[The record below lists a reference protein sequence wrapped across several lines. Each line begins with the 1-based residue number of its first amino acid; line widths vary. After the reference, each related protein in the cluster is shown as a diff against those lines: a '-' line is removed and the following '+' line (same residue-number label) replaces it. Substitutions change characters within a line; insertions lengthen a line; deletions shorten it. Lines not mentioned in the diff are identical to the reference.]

1 MFRALGLRTREQRA
15 WALYDWANSAFY
27 TTVVTAIFPVWFQRE
42 VAADRSPE
50 DASFAFRATTTGALL
65 VAALCSPLLGALA
78 DCLGARKRFLA
89 AATAVGVLATLALAL
104 AGRGD
109 VGLALT
115 AFGAASVAVTLA
127 IVFYDSLLPS
137 VARAD
142 ELDRVSS
149 AGFALGYIGGGL
161 LFAGNLALL
170 ARPQWFGLDAQRAVA
185 ISFVSVGV
193 WWGLFALPLLFR
205 VPEPP
210 RARERD
216 ELPAGRALATAV
228 SRLAETVRTL
238 RGYKHAFLMLLAFLL
253 YSDGINTII
262 RFATSFGAAK
272 GIGDATMMQALL
284 AVQLVGFPASL
295 LFARLA
301 QRITPKRALFVALAV
316 YTCVCVYASR
326 MDSEFDFWAL
336 ALLVALVQGGCQAL
350 SRSLFASMTPRHKS
364 TEFFAFFSLSEKFG
378 AVCGPLL
385 LTLATR
391 AGVPDSIAIL
401 SLAAFFALGG
411 LALARVDVAAGRRA
425 AELAERTLVAE
436 PPPVPAEG
444 AP

>member
-1 MFRALGLRTREQRA
+1 MLRALGLRTPEQRA

-27 TTVVTAIFPVWFQRE
+27 TTVVTAVFPVWFQRV
-42 VAADRSPE
+42 VAAERSPE

-65 VAALCSPLLGALA
+65 VAALCAPLLGALA
-78 DCLGARKRFLA
+78 DFLGARKRFLA
-89 AATAVGVLATLALAL
+89 AATAVGILATLALAF

-109 VGLALT
+109 VGLALG
-115 AFGAASVAVTLA
+115 AFGIASVAVTLA

-137 VARAD
+137 VARND
-142 ELDRVSS
+142 ELDRVSA

-170 ARPQWFGLDAQRAVA
+170 AKPAWFGLDAASAVSVA
-185 ISFVSVGV
+185 FVSVAL
-193 WWGLFALPLLFR
+193 WWAIFALPLFRR
-205 VPEPP
+205 VPEPV
-210 RARERD
+210 RALERD
-216 ELPAGRALATAV
+216 ERPAGRAFATAFT
-228 SRLAETVRTL
+228 RLGETVRTL

-272 GIGDATMMQALL
+272 GIGDGAMMRALL

-301 QRITPKRALFVALAV
+301 ARITPKRALFLALAV
-316 YTCVCVYASR
+316 YGVVCVFASR
-326 MDSEFDFWAL
+326 MDSEFDFWVL
-336 ALLVALVQGGCQAL
+336 AMLVALVQGGCQAL

-378 AVCGPLL
+378 AVLGPLL
-385 LTLATR
+385 LTLATS
-391 AGVPDSIAIL
+391 AGVPDALAIL
-401 SLAAFFALGG
+401 SLAVFFVLGG
-411 LALARVDVAAGRRA
+411 LVLARVDVAAGRRA
-425 AELAERTLVAE
+425 AAEAERALVA
-436 PPPVPAEG
+436 
-444 AP
+444 APTESTA